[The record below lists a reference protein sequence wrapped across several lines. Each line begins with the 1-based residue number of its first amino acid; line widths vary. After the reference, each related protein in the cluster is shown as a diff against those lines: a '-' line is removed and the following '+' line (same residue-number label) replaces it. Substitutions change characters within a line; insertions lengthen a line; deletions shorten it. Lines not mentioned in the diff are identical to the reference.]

1 MHTLFR
7 WLAAASLLLISA
19 APAFSPA
26 PQGTPG
32 EVVALINA
40 YRAEFGLPPYEEH
53 SLLSQL
59 AQGQA
64 DYLASTSGATGGDI
78 HTGPGGTRPRDRAYA
93 AGYGGGSTIFISE
106 IAKYGM
112 GETSQSAIGWWKQS
126 PNHNPTMIAS
136 TYVHIGCGVATD
148 GTTRYYFVC
157 VTGYSVGGGSG
168 TGSSGGSTPASGQSQ
183 VPPVQI
189 MIPVTK
195 AEPQPD
201 GSIVHILRTG
211 QTLWTLAA
219 VYDVPLQQILDLNAY
234 AEWEVV
240 HPGDEVIVAP
250 PGSVPTSAPT
260 EDPNAT
266 PSPTPTL
273 TPSPQPTATVL
284 SAADTD
290 ATVQAALAQAQE
302 VVAQQAAAQN
312 NSNGSVQLVVGV
324 ALISILSVVVA
335 SFFIQRPSSEPDLDE
350 NDPFAPIT

>member
-1 MHTLFR
+1 MPTLFR
-7 WLAAASLLLISA
+7 WLCAASLLLISA
-19 APAFSPA
+19 APAWAPA
-26 PQGTPG
+26 PQGSPG

-40 YRAEFGLPPYEEH
+40 YRAEYGLPPYEEH
-53 SLLSQL
+53 WLLSQL

-78 HTGPGGTRPRDRAYA
+78 HTGPDGTRPRDRAYA

-112 GETSQSAIGWWKQS
+112 GETAQSAIAWWKQS

-136 TYVHIGCGVATD
+136 TYIHIGCGVAND

-157 VTGYSVGGGSG
+157 VTGYSAGGVAAPTGSG
-168 TGSSGGSTPASGQSQ
+168 TPAASGQGSQ
-183 VPPVQI
+183 PPAQI
-189 MIPVTK
+189 MIPVSK

-201 GSIVHILRTG
+201 GSIMHIIRTG

-219 VYDVPLQQILDLNAY
+219 VYDVPLQQILDLNGFS
-234 AEWEVV
+234 EWEVL

-250 PGSVPTSAPT
+250 AGSAPTSAPT

-266 PSPTPTL
+266 PSPTPTR
-273 TPSPQPTATVL
+273 TPTTQPTATVL

-290 ATVQAALAQAQE
+290 ATVQAALAEAQL
-302 VVAQQAAAQN
+302 VVAQQAAAQSN
-312 NSNGSVQLVVGV
+312 NANGSVQLVVGV
-324 ALISILSVVVA
+324 ALISVLSVIVA
-335 SFFIQRPSSEPDLDE
+335 SFFIQRPAPEHEPDE